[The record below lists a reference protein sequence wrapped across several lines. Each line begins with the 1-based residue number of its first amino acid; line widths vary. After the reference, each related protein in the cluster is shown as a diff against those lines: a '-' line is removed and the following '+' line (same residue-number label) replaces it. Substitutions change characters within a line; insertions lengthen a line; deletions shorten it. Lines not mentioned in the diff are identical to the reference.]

1 MTEDIEGHPQH
12 SGFKSP
18 KHLDSVKFSVS
29 LNRPYI
35 PHNTRRIEWVAIGPL
50 MGDT

>member
-12 SGFKSP
+12 SGFKAP

-35 PHNTRRIEWVAIGPL
+35 PHNTWIEWVANRPL
-50 MGDT
+50 MGKT